1 MVRWTKEEVEYLKK
15 NYSDNLDKE
24 LSVNLKR
31 SLKSISYIACKL
43 KLKKDIEFYARAR
56 KRSNIEI
63 KKEDLEKL
71 YLKGNSMRKIAKK
84 LGLAKTTIE
93 YYFKKFNIMRRTIS
107 EANKAYY
114 TKESN
119 WLKGL
124 SKDSDPR
131 IKKLAESVINT
142 YKKKRKERFRQ
153 IEELYGKSLK
163 EIITTFYWKENLTQE
178 KIAKKLNISRRII
191 IQLMKEL
198 KIAKRPNFE
207 FIASLKG
214 KNHSM
219 YGKTWDKIHGLEK
232 SSLLKKQF
240 SEMSRTRIIRR
251 LHNKEMPFLNT
262 LIERLVADELKRR
275 GMPFESQFVI
285 DHKFVCDFAIPP
297 IKIII
302 ECDGDYWHA
311 NPKIYNHNLLD
322 IRQKRNLK
330 NDNFKNLYLSKQG
343 WKVFRFFESDIKSS
357 VEKCIN
363 QIPHL
368 SQEQLRSVKNPLDSL
383 NEKKDITQSSP

>member
-1 MVRWTKEEVEYLKK
+1 MIRWKKEEVEYLKK
-15 NYSDNLDKE
+15 NYSNNLDKK
-24 LSVNLKR
+24 LSVNLRR
-31 SLKSISYIACKL
+31 SPKSISYMACKL
-43 KLKKDIEFYARAR
+43 MLKKDIEFYARAR
-56 KRSNIEI
+56 KKSDIEI

-71 YLKGNSMRKIAKK
+71 YIKENSMRKIAKK
-84 LGLAKTTIE
+84 FGLSKTTIE
-93 YYFKKFNIMRRTIS
+93 HYFKKYNISRRTIS
-107 EANKAYY
+107 EANKVYY
-114 TKESN
+114 AKNSN

-131 IKKLAESVINT
+131 IKKLAQSVVNT
-142 YKKKRKERFRQ
+142 YKKKREQRFRQ
-153 IEELYGKSLK
+153 IEELYGKSIK
-163 EIITTFYWKENLTQE
+163 EIITAFYWKENLTQE
-178 KIAKKLNISRRII
+178 KISKKLNISRRII

-198 KIAKRPNFE
+198 KITKRPNFE

-219 YGKTWDKIHGLEK
+219 YGKTWDKIYGLEK

-240 SEMSRTRIIRR
+240 SEMSRARIIKR

-275 GMPFESQFVI
+275 GILFESQFVI
-285 DHKFVCDFAIPP
+285 DDKFVCDFAIPS

-343 WKVFRFFESDIKSS
+343 WKVFRFFESDIKYS
-357 VEKCIN
+357 VEKCIDK
-363 QIPHL
+363 IL
-368 SQEQLRSVKNPLDSL
+368 SSFPGTAEKCEESFRQL
-383 NEKKDITQSSP
+383 E